1 MTKQA
6 GRLYEFGPYRLD
18 VAERLLLRDEKHVE
32 LTAKVFDLLVL
43 LVENQGKLLE
53 KSYLLEVLWPG
64 SFVEEVNLSVNVS
77 ALRKALGEQASA
89 PQYIETIPKR
99 GYRFIGNVTALAI
112 SEEETIS
119 HRAAPPIPE
128 IPSSEWKATTADDYR
143 PAADAETPLADSGM
157 KSLPDLSGHR
167 LTFSSRLMMIL
178 ALLIVTAL
186 AAGAYLLWRAS
197 QPRNTKVAGS
207 RTIAVL
213 PFKTLTSNDADQAMG
228 IGMADALITRLGS
241 LHQIIV
247 RPTSAVLKYS
257 DGGVDP
263 ITVGRELGVEAVL
276 DGRVQR
282 EDKKIRV
289 TARLLRVEDGSSLW
303 AGKFDDFFTN
313 VFALQD
319 SISEKMAEALSLQLT
334 RDEQQLLAKR
344 DTENTEAYQLYIQ
357 GQYSGSLTPDKVTK
371 AVGFFQAAIEK
382 DPEYAKAYAGL
393 AEAYLSLS
401 EYGIEVKENR
411 ERARVALTKAIELE
425 PDLAEAYNALA
436 NIEFIIDWDLQ
447 AAERAFQRAIEI
459 APKLADAH
467 RCYGLLL
474 SALARHTEAIRE
486 MELARQF
493 NPISVLTGSDYASIL
508 CEARRYDE
516 AIEMAKKTIEMDPRS
531 ASPRRWLARAY
542 VMKSMYAEAIAEL
555 EKEVE
560 LGGLLRKPAI
570 LGYAYALAGNRA
582 EAQRILQERI
592 QSEGKA
598 SFTYHG
604 IALIYTALGDKDRAF
619 QCLEKAFQEKETN
632 ILFLKTSPEWDL
644 LRPDPRFDALLG
656 RLPF

>member
-1 MTKQA
+1 MTKKA
-6 GRLYEFGPYRLD
+6 GRLYVFGPYRLD

-43 LVENQGKLLE
+43 LVENQGRLLE
-53 KSYLLEVLWPG
+53 KNYLLEALWPE

-99 GYRFIGNVTALAI
+99 GYRFIGNVTALTVA
-112 SEEETIS
+112 EEEMTA
-119 HRAAPPIPE
+119 RPTAQPIPE
-128 IPSSEWKATTADDYR
+128 IPPSEVKATTADDYR
-143 PAADAETPLADSGM
+143 SAADPETPLAE
-157 KSLPDLSGHR
+157 KSLPDAADRR
-167 LTFSSRLMMIL
+167 LAFRSRLMTIS

-186 AAGAYLLWRAS
+186 AAGAYLLWRGS
-197 QPRNTKVAGS
+197 QSRNTKVAGS

-241 LHQIIV
+241 LRQVIV

-257 DGGVDP
+257 NSGVDP
-263 ITVGRELGVEAVL
+263 IAVGRELGVEAVL

-282 EDKKIRV
+282 DDKKIRV
-289 TARLLRVEDGSSLW
+289 TAQLLRVADGASLW

-319 SISEKMAEALSLQLT
+319 SMSEKMAEALSLRLT
-334 RDEQQLLAKR
+334 RDEQQQLAKR
-344 DTENTEAYQLYIQ
+344 DTENTEAYQFYVQ
-357 GQYSGSLTPDKVTK
+357 GQYSGSLTPDKVAK
-371 AVGFFQAAIEK
+371 AVGFFRAAIEH

-401 EYGIEVKENR
+401 EYGIKVKENR
-411 ERARVALTKAIELE
+411 ERARSALTKAIELE

-436 NIEFIIDWDLQ
+436 NIEFIIDWDLPT
-447 AAERAFQRAIEI
+447 AERAFQRAIEI

-516 AIEMAKKTIEMDPRS
+516 AIEMAKQTIEMDPRS

-542 VMKSMYAEAIAEL
+542 VMKSMYTDAIAEL

-644 LRPDPRFDALLG
+644 LRPDPRFDALLN

>member
-1 MTKQA
+1 MTKKA

-18 VAERLLLRDEKHVE
+18 VAERLLLRDEKQVE

-53 KSYLLEVLWPG
+53 KNYLLEVLWPE

-99 GYRFIGNVTALAI
+99 GYRFIGNVTAL
-112 SEEETIS
+112 SVTEEEMIARPTV
-119 HRAAPPIPE
+119 PPIQE
-128 IPSSEWKATTADDYR
+128 IPPSEVKATAADEYR
-143 PAADAETPLADSGM
+143 PAADPETPLAE
-157 KSLPDLSGHR
+157 KSLPDAAGRRMTLR
-167 LTFSSRLMMIL
+167 SRLMMIS
-178 ALLIVTAL
+178 ALLIVVAL
-186 AAGAYLLWRAS
+186 ATGAYLLWRAS
-197 QPRNTKVAGS
+197 QLRNTKVSGS

-213 PFKTLTSNDADQAMG
+213 PFKTLTTNDADQAMG

-241 LHQIIV
+241 LRQVIV
-247 RPTSAVLKYS
+247 RPTSAILKYS
-257 DGGVDP
+257 NSGVDP
-263 ITVGRELGVEAVL
+263 IAVGRELGVEAVL

-282 EDKKIRV
+282 DDKKIRV
-289 TARLLRVEDGSSLW
+289 TAQLLRVADGSSLW

-319 SISEKMAEALSLQLT
+319 SISEKMAEALSLRLT
-334 RDEQQLLAKR
+334 RDEQRQLAKR
-344 DTENTEAYQLYIQ
+344 DTENTEAYQFYVQ
-357 GQYSGSLTPDKVTK
+357 GQYSGSLTPDKVAK
-371 AVGFFQAAIEK
+371 AVGFFHAAIEK

-401 EYGIEVKENR
+401 EYGIEAKENR
-411 ERARVALTKAIELE
+411 ERARAALTKAIELE

-447 AAERAFQRAIEI
+447 AAERSFQRAIEI

-531 ASPRRWLARAY
+531 AFPHRWLARAY
-542 VMKSMYAEAIAEL
+542 VMKSMYTDAIAEL

-604 IALIYTALGDKDRAF
+604 IALIYTALGEKDRAF

-644 LRPDPRFDALLG
+644 LRPDPRFDALVG